1 MRKRP
6 IRSILML
13 LIALFVLLSG
23 TLRASAVE
31 TSVSVYANGNLIHY
45 DSAPIVMNGRTMVPI
60 RHTLEAF
67 GATVNW
73 NSSTKWTTISKG
85 TDTVQIR
92 TNDTTA
98 YRNGVPFTLETAPFS
113 KNDRSYV
120 PLRFIAETFG
130 YQVEWNSTSRSVFI
144 TEPLQPVIVPVLMYH
159 HIAENGAS
167 GSIIS
172 PARFLEHMQMLHTEG
187 YTTITDYQLYAF
199 FEMGT
204 PLPPKPILITFDDGY
219 RSNYT
224 YAYPILKELGMKAS
238 IYLITSRVTD
248 GPSPYVNEIPKM
260 SWAEV
265 QQSKDVFSFQGHT
278 EDSHFKGVT
287 ANGTTRGVITG
298 RIIKADGQLE
308 TQAEFEERLLRDLT
322 ISKQVIEERLGQQ
335 VLTLAYPFGDYSAD
349 TIRIAQKAGY
359 KMAFTVKQGKI
370 EAATADLFRLN
381 RITGNG
387 QLTAD
392 QLRQVINQY

>member
-1 MRKRP
+1 MQ
-6 IRSILML
+6 
-13 LIALFVLLSG
+13 
-23 TLRASAVE
+23 
-31 TSVSVYANGNLIHY
+31 Y
-45 DSAPIVMNGRTMVPI
+45 DSAPTVVNGRTMVPI

-67 GATVNW
+67 GATVQW
-73 NSSTKWTTISKG
+73 NSNTKWTTITKG
-85 TDTVQIR
+85 SDTVQIR

-98 YRNGVPFTLETAPFS
+98 YRNGVAFTLETAPFS
-113 KNDRSYV
+113 KNNRSYV

-130 YQVEWNSTSRSVFI
+130 YRVEWNSTSRSVFI
-144 TEPLQPVIVPVLMYH
+144 TEPLQPIAVPVLMYH

-172 PARFLEHMQMLHTEG
+172 PARFREHMQMIHAEG
-187 YTTITDYQLYAF
+187 YTTITDNQLYENLKNGA
-199 FEMGT
+199 
-204 PLPPKPILITFDDGY
+204 PLPLKPILITFDDGY
-219 RSNYT
+219 QSNFT
-224 YAYPILKELGMKAS
+224 YAYPTLKELGMKAS
-238 IYLITSRVTD
+238 IHLITSRVTD
-248 GPSPYVNEIPKM
+248 GTPSYTNEIPKM
-260 SWAEV
+260 SWAEA
-265 QQSKDVFSFQGHT
+265 QQSGDVFSFQGHT

-322 ISKQVIEERLGQQ
+322 VSKQTIEERLGQQ
-335 VLTLAYPFGDYSAD
+335 VITLAYPFGDYSAD

-359 KMAFTVKQGKI
+359 KMAFTVKQGKV
-370 EAATADLFRLN
+370 ESTTADLFRLN